1 MYGLYV
7 VTERWDN
14 RSHIDVARAALAGGA
29 KAIQLRDKD
38 MPVRDLL
45 AAAQAIRE
53 MCSAAGAVLIVND
66 RLDVA
71 LAAQADGVHLGQSD
85 LPVGAARRAL
95 TGYERRRFIV
105 GVSVASVAEAQEA
118 VAEGADYLGVSP
130 VFATATKPDAGEAV
144 GTRGLAEIRQAVS
157 LPLVAIGG
165 INTDNVADVI
175 RAGADGAAV
184 VSAITRAD
192 DMETAARRLAA
203 IIDEAKHTRKK

>member
-203 IIDEAKHTRKK
+203 IIDEAKPTRKK